1 MVVGVVVEVKIV
13 EVLQFLVLVVA
24 VIETVMTGLLKYI
37 NITTTMVNFGWM
49 PWVRGEC
56 LGSGANANQF
66 SITQHSPIE
75 G

>member
-37 NITTTMVNFGWM
+37 NITTTMVNFG
-49 PWVRGEC
+49 
-56 LGSGANANQF
+56 
-66 SITQHSPIE
+66 
-75 G
+75 